1 MYNDIKEKLTKGG
14 IPSNQIAIVGNYE
27 GERRNALFDKV
38 RNGDVRILIGSTEK
52 MGVGVNV
59 QDRLFAL
66 HHIDAPIRPMDF
78 EQRNGRILR
87 QGNLY
92 ATWDKTGEH
101 RHIWG

>member
-1 MYNDIKEKLTKGG
+1 MDLFDVDLSVPQFNLYNDIKEKLTKGG

-59 QDRLFAL
+59 QDRLF
-66 HHIDAPIRPMDF
+66 RPAS
-78 EQRNGRILR
+78 
-87 QGNLY
+87 Y
-92 ATWDKTGEH
+92 
-101 RHIWG
+101 